1 MPRTKVKLAFIKDNK
16 ARKNSFMKRKEC
28 LKNKLKEV
36 YILCIIKACVVRYS
50 SYETQLEVWP
60 KDNTA
65 FQNVLNAFLTKSPME
80 RSKFLL
86 NRIATSRK
94 GSARLSRRSRSRLWQ
109 TAIWQWPT

>member
-1 MPRTKVKLAFIKDNK
+1 MHRSKVKLAFIKDNM

-36 YILCIIKACVVRYS
+36 YILCSIKACVVMYS
-50 SYETQLEVWP
+50 SYKPQLEVWP
-60 KDNTA
+60 KDNTS
-65 FQNVLNAFLTKSPME
+65 FHNVLNAFLTNSPME

-86 NRIATSRK
+86 NMIATSRK
-94 GSARLSRRSRSRLWQ
+94 GSARLCRRSRRRLWQ